1 VRQQGRGQEVAP
13 LVLPQPL
20 EGLQGLQVPSQR
32 VLQEEPQRLARREVQ
47 EQVPVL
53 CVPCVLPP

>member
-1 VRQQGRGQEVAP
+1 MAP